1 MNGSLKNTSSYLCIL
16 RPNGEGIND
25 SVDKRES
32 EIPLVPVD
40 ATRTVEEEH
49 DVSFLVTH
57 YKKCLKVR
65 QKLGTIKI

>member
-1 MNGSLKNTSSYLCIL
+1 MPSKNTSHYISYLCVL

-32 EIPLVPVD
+32 EIPLVQVD

-49 DVSFLVTH
+49 NVFLLVTR
-57 YKKCLKVR
+57 YKKR
-65 QKLGTIKI
+65 S